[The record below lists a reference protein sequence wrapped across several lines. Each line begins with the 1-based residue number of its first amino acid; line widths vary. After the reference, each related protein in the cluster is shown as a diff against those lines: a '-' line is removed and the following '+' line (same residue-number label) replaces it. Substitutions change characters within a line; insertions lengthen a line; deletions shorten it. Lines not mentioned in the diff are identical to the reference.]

1 MTAFV
6 VTIVIVLALV
16 LITGISVIAMFNRF
30 VSQRNVIE
38 ESWRQIDV
46 ELRRRYDLIPQLVET
61 VKGYASHERQVLTEL
76 SRLRS
81 QAVSGPSGPSA
92 ERAQTEEAIS
102 GQLRQLMVSVEAYP
116 QLQSNQNFLQLQQT
130 LADTED
136 RIAAGRRFYNAN
148 VRAYNTRLGTFPS
161 SIVGGAFHH
170 TPAEYFD
177 LQDAEARQMPQVSF
191 DTDSYGSQPVR
202 EYPPDQL
209 PAAGGDSTPQLH
221 AAETENPVPGF
232 GDLPEAEPHT
242 ETPPR
247 QGAGDTRPPASSL

>member
-1 MTAFV
+1 MTAFILIV
-6 VTIVIVLALV
+6 VIVLALV
-16 LITGISVIAMFNRF
+16 LILGVSVIAMYNRF

-81 QAVSGPSGPSA
+81 QAVSGPSRPSA
-92 ERAQTEEAIS
+92 QRAQTEEAIS

-148 VRAYNTRLGTFPS
+148 VRAYNTRLATFPS
-161 SIVGGAFHH
+161 SIIGGAFHH
-170 TPAEYFD
+170 APAEYFD
-177 LQDAEARQMPQVSF
+177 IQDEEARQMPQVSF
-191 DTDSYGSQPVR
+191 DTGSYGSQPVQ
-202 EYPPDQL
+202 EYAPSQVGPPSEQATPALD
-209 PAAGGDSTPQLH
+209 AAGQ
-221 AAETENPVPGF
+221 ENPVPGF
-232 GDLPEAEPHT
+232 GDPRQAEPPSAT
-242 ETPPR
+242 QPR
-247 QGAGDTRPPASSL
+247 QGTGEAPPPLSSS

>member
-6 VTIVIVLALV
+6 VIMVIVLALV
-16 LITGISVIAMFNRF
+16 LILGISAIAMFNRF

-61 VKGYASHERQVLTEL
+61 VKGYASQERQVLTEL
-76 SRLRS
+76 SRLRT
-81 QAVSGPSGPSA
+81 QAVSSGPSGPSA
-92 ERAQTEEAIS
+92 ERAKTEEAIS
-102 GQLRQLMVSVEAYP
+102 GQLHQLMVSVEAYP

-161 SIVGGAFHH
+161 SIIGAAFHH
-170 TPAEYFD
+170 EPAEYFD
-177 LQDAEARQMPQVSF
+177 IQDEQARQMPQVSF

-202 EYPPDQL
+202 EYPPDQV
-209 PAAGGDSTPQLH
+209 PASGDSTPQLH
-221 AAETENPVPGF
+221 AAENNPVPGF

-242 ETPPR
+242 ETSPR
-247 QGAGDTRPPASSL
+247 QGSGDTRPPASSL

>member
-1 MTAFV
+1 MPGAFV
-6 VTIVIVLALV
+6 VILVIVLALV
-16 LITGISVIAMFNRF
+16 LILGVGLIAIYNRF

-61 VKGYASHERQVLTEL
+61 VKGYASQERQVLTEL

-81 QAVSGPSGPSA
+81 QAVSGASGPTA
-92 ERAQTEEAIS
+92 ERAQTEAAIS

-148 VRAYNTRLGTFPS
+148 VRAYNTRLQTFPS
-161 SIVGGAFHH
+161 SIVGASFHFS
-170 TPAEYFD
+170 AADYFD
-177 LQDAEARQMPQVSF
+177 VEDEARQVPQVSF
-191 DTDSYGSQPVR
+191 DTASYGSQPVR
-202 EYPPDQL
+202 EYGPGEVGAPDPASEQL
-209 PAAGGDSTPQLH
+209 PGAQP
-221 AAETENPVPGF
+221 ETH
-232 GDLPEAEPHT
+232 PEVEHERRPDDPA
-242 ETPPR
+242 R
-247 QGAGDTRPPASSL
+247 QPPPA

>member
-1 MTAFV
+1 MTAFLV
-6 VTIVIVLALV
+6 IVVIVLALV
-16 LITGISVIAMFNRF
+16 LIAGISVIAMFNRF
-30 VSQRNVIE
+30 VSQRNIIE

-81 QAVSGPSGPSA
+81 QAASGPSGPSA
-92 ERAQTEEAIS
+92 DRARTEEAIS

-116 QLQSNQNFLQLQQT
+116 QLQSNQNFLRLQQT

-161 SIVGGAFHH
+161 SVVGSAFHH
-170 TPAEYFD
+170 TPADYFD
-177 LQDAEARQMPQVSF
+177 IQDQEAQQLPEVSF
-191 DTDSYGSQPVR
+191 DTASYGDQPVR
-202 EYPPDQL
+202 EYPPDQV
-209 PAAGGDSTPQLH
+209 PAGDAPAPQLH
-221 AAETENPVPGF
+221 AAEPDNSIPGF
-232 GDLPEAEPHT
+232 RDQPEAEPHT
-242 ETPPR
+242 EAPPR
-247 QGAGDTRPPASSL
+247 QA

>member
-6 VTIVIVLALV
+6 VIMVIVLALV
-16 LITGISVIAMFNRF
+16 LILGVSVIAMYNRF

-81 QAVSGPSGPSA
+81 QAVSGPSRPGA
-92 ERAQTEEAIS
+92 QRAQTEEAIS

-130 LADTED
+130 LADIED

-148 VRAYNTRLGTFPS
+148 VRAYNTRLATFPS
-161 SIVGGAFHH
+161 SIIGSAFHH
-170 TPAEYFD
+170 EPAEYFD
-177 LQDAEARQMPQVSF
+177 IQDQQARQMPQVSF
-191 DTDSYGSQPVR
+191 DTDSYGSRPVQ
-202 EYPPDQL
+202 EYPPDQVGT
-209 PAAGGDSTPQLH
+209 PEQAAARQLQ
-221 AAETENPVPGF
+221 AADERNPVPGF
-232 GDLPEAEPHT
+232 GDQPQAESHT
-242 ETPPR
+242 ATPPR
-247 QGAGDTRPPASSL
+247 PGAGSTPPPASSV